1 MELYSL
7 LRAQKSSHLFGW
19 ELGISNDPKV
29 SQQDSSLSSLRTLL
43 APALNY
49 FYYLLLTFI
58 SSGCIISI
66 TKKEAIW

>member
-29 SQQDSSLSSLRTLL
+29 SQHDISLSSLHTLL
-43 APALNY
+43 APAHNII
-49 FYYLLLTFI
+49 YYLLLTT
-58 SSGCIISI
+58 I
-66 TKKEAIW
+66 TKSCIFTITKQEAI